1 MTTRRNV
8 LLLSGGV
15 LAAALAGCRDR
26 PAEAATPVPDV
37 LLAGSSRGLIRL
49 SGADAQPLGAA
60 TALSWDGGALY
71 TVRDAALVRLDPAGG
86 AALHSSAL
94 PAGWV
99 PRVVTP
105 DGSACVLART
115 PVTEHPAARTR
126 TELLVANAAGQRR
139 FDLTG
144 VVEPDAFTSDGTGL
158 FILEWLP
165 ASAPDHY
172 RVRLL
177 DLATGKVQPLQTR
190 LKAPV
195 PAGAEE
201 EMRGAGRQAVLSADG
216 QFLYTLYTHQP
227 GHEHTRDLIAGTRSG
242 VHAFVHVLHLTERW
256 AYCLDLPEP
265 FGNGPVAGHALAA
278 DGQHL
283 AVLDM
288 ASGSLAYAGAT
299 TLEIE
304 RIARV
309 PAGPG
314 AAALV
319 LTPDRR
325 VFAAAGSTVQ
335 VLDRG
340 SDAVTAAWPLPA
352 PVRGLA
358 LSADA
363 ARLYAG
369 GTDEVTWLDARSGA
383 VQGRVAV
390 KGLTSVRHVA

>member
-1 MTTRRNV
+1 
-8 LLLSGGV
+8 
-15 LAAALAGCRDR
+15 
-26 PAEAATPVPDV
+26 
-37 LLAGSSRGLIRL
+37 
-49 SGADAQPLGAA
+49 
-60 TALSWDGGALY
+60 
-71 TVRDAALVRLDPAGG
+71 
-86 AALHSSAL
+86 
-94 PAGWV
+94 
-99 PRVVTP
+99 
-105 DGSACVLART
+105 
-115 PVTEHPAARTR
+115 
-126 TELLVANAAGQRR
+126 VANTAGQRR

-177 DLATGKVQPLQTR
+177 DLATGRVEPLQTR
-190 LKAPV
+190 LKVPV
-195 PAGAEE
+195 PEGAEE
-201 EMRGAGRQAVLSADG
+201 EMRGEGRQAVLSADG

-227 GHEHTRDLIAGTRSG
+227 GHQHTRNLIAGTRSG

-278 DGQHL
+278 DGQHI

-304 RIARV
+304 KIARV

-325 VFAAAGSTVQ
+325 VFAAAGPTVQ

-340 SDAVTAAWPLPA
+340 SDAVTGTWTLPA

-358 LSADA
+358 LNAGA

-369 GTDEVTWLDARSGA
+369 GDDEVSWLDAKSGA

-390 KGLTSVRHVA
+390 QGLTSVQHVA